1 MNNIVP
7 KSIRTGNCNST
18 LFYHLKK
25 PLYHLCHTILQ
36 YFQHPKTLLFYH
48 FIKILFFK
56 SRGKHKKHF
65 FLFVLSHFFHSF
77 LSLSCLTSLLLIWVW
92 LSFGLCSDCGSW
104 FVDREFV
111 MWVFVGCDPVGF
123 CWLWCSSGFLL
134 VMGVRFVGLAMLDG
148 VAVGLA
154 VGCGCHC
161 QCGQGPSVVVVVLV
175 SLLGLLSSNGG
186 SVSGYSGGLV
196 SDL

>member
-25 PLYHLCHTILQ
+25 PFYHLCHTILQ

-56 SRGKHKKHF
+56 SKGKHKKHF

-92 LSFGLCSDCGSW
+92 LCFGMCSSCGSW

-111 MWVFVGCDPVGF
+111 MWVFVGCDPMGF
-123 CWLWCSSGFLL
+123 CWLWG
-134 VMGVRFVGLAMLDG
+134 
-148 VAVGLA
+148 
-154 VGCGCHC
+154 
-161 QCGQGPSVVVVVLV
+161 
-175 SLLGLLSSNGG
+175 
-186 SVSGYSGGLV
+186 
-196 SDL
+196 SDLWVWPCSMASLSVWLWVVGVTVSVAKGHQLWLWCWVFCLGC